1 MVHDLVIRGGT
12 IIDGS
17 GDAQVIGDIAIDGDS
32 ITEVGAVSSTGRE
45 EIDATDTIVTP
56 GFIDLHTLLFYQPAV
71 LGP

>member
-32 ITEVGAVSSTGRE
+32 ITEVGAVSSTGR
-45 EIDATDTIVTP
+45 
-56 GFIDLHTLLFYQPAV
+56 
-71 LGP
+71 